1 SCGNLLSEIRLG
13 QRTTVFCSIC
23 QTR

>member
-1 SCGNLLSEIRLG
+1 MRLG